1 MKKIVSILLFIILI
15 SLTFGIKA
23 TDNTQLDEDNQIT
36 ANVKFESVSTE
47 DAVTIKINL
56 GDFEGISQGIVMS
69 ASMSLDYDEMNIKE
83 IEAQGLND
91 WKVTLSEETK
101 RVLIETDNAMP
112 NTQIAELTFYI
123 NENLEIARLST
134 YNTISIQDFNISDG
148 DFLDETYPEYRINY
162 TTDLPESNE
171 EQKNEE
177 QGNNQDVN
185 EITDEVVDET
195 EENMKIT
202 DTDKTM
208 SPDEKLPQTG
218 VNIAIIVIVC
228 VITVLAIIGFIRYKQ
243 IEIK

>member
-1 MKKIVSILLFIILI
+1 MKKIVSILVFIILI

-23 TDNTQLDEDNQIT
+23 TDDTQLDENNQIT
-36 ANVKFESVSTE
+36 ANVKFESVSIE
-47 DAVTIKINL
+47 NIVAIKINL

-69 ASMSLDYDEMNIKE
+69 ASMTLNYDEINIKE
-83 IEAQGLND
+83 IEAQGLSD

-112 NTQIAELTFYI
+112 NTQIAELTFYL
-123 NENLEIARLST
+123 NEDVEETTTGA
-134 YNTISIQDFNISDG
+134 ISILEFNISDG
-148 DFLDETYPEYRINY
+148 DVLDETYPEYSINY
-162 TTDLPESNE
+162 TIELPKSNE
-171 EQKNEE
+171 EQEDEKND
-177 QGNNQDVN
+177 NNQDAN
-185 EITDEVVDET
+185 EITNEVVNET
-195 EENMKIT
+195 EENISIT

-218 VNIAIIVIVC
+218 VNIAIIVTVC